1 MYKRLSMCWLLLE
14 GGHTLKLHYPLVSPT
29 FRSPPQIQDTLM
41 ERESYLIIPDLLL
54 NIFPVKPS
62 FLTISIKKVTPSLK
76 TEDIGKYNIDI
87 YFLLIRII
95 LERLSN

>member
-1 MYKRLSMCWLLLE
+1 
-14 GGHTLKLHYPLVSPT
+14 
-29 FRSPPQIQDTLM
+29 M

-76 TEDIGKYNIDI
+76 TGDIGKYNIDI

-95 LERLSN
+95 LERLSNWRKEK